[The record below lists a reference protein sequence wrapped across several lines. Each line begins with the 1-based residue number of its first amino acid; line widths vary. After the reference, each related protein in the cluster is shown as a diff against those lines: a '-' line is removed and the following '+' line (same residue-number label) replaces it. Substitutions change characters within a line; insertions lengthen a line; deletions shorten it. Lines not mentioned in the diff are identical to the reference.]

1 MQENYNSFVC
11 LLSSIGNKFLKLQKY
26 TIRNNII
33 QISKSDQGLVI
44 VFALLTDM
52 TDAITSMHVRC
63 NSVVSLKV
71 VFMIQNIIFEKLWLK
86 SFYGGI

>member
-1 MQENYNSFVC
+1 VQENYNSFVC

-26 TIRNNII
+26 TIRNNIV

-52 TDAITSMHVRC
+52 TDAITSMHACMYAVTLLL
-63 NSVVSLKV
+63 V
-71 VFMIQNIIFEKLWLK
+71 
-86 SFYGGI
+86 